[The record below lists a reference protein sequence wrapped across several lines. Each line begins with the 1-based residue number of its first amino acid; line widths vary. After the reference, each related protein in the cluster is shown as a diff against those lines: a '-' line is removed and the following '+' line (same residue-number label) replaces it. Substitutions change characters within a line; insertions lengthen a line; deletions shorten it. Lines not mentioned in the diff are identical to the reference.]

1 MTVAENR
8 GSIQKKSKALD
19 IRVFSL
25 RNRIEDQEVQLK
37 LIGTLQMVAD
47 VCTKALD
54 VKQFEFCRDV
64 LNGYAL
70 LRATGKLDTDS
81 NVSSLITTLK

>member
-1 MTVAENR
+1 MGQLAGER
-8 GSIQKKSKALD
+8 GPVLGWDRRRRAYPDS
-19 IRVFSL
+19 
-25 RNRIEDQEVQLK
+25 
-37 LIGTLQMVAD
+37 
-47 VCTKALD
+47 
-54 VKQFEFCRDV
+54 V